1 MNNYSI
7 RLSDTMMARLKE
19 ESALLEISTSD
30 LIRALLSLAI
40 QNHLD
45 S

>member
-7 RLSDTMMARLKE
+7 RLTDTMMARLKE

-30 LIRALLSLAI
+30 LIRALLNIAI
-40 QNHLD
+40 QDNLD
-45 S
+45 